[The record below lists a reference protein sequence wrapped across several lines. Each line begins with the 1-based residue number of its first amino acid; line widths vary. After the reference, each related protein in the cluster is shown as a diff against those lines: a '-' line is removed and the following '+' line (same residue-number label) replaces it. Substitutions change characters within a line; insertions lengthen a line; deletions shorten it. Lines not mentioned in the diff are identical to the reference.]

1 MMNQAG
7 GALLHAAQA
16 LLPVL
21 LMMLVAALVAPMLL
35 GGWLLSAQSLA
46 PNFSKLNPIAGIG
59 RMFSVE
65 SLAELAKTL
74 LKSLLVGGVAWWVIA
89 DDLGAIMGLM
99 REPAHAALPHTL
111 HLVAVSCALIIASL
125 LLVAGIDVPYQL
137 WSHARK
143 LRMSREDLRQENK
156 ESEGDPHVKAQIR
169 RQQQQMAKRRM
180 MAEVPKADI
189 IVTNPTHFAVAL
201 KYVDKDMR
209 APRVIAKG
217 TDLVA
222 LRIRAMAE
230 EHKIPVLEAPP
241 LTRALYRHTKLGDEI
256 PAALYS
262 AVAEVLAWAYQLQ
275 RAAEGGA
282 TPPRA
287 PRDLPVPESL
297 DPQAAPAASNLLGER
312 RMTLVDD
319 LMRLPR
325 QMMAGGKGKGLAGPV
340 LIILILSMMVLPLPP
355 FLLDLLFTFNIALS
369 IMVLLV
375 SMYTMKALDFA
386 AFPAVLA
393 IRN

>member
-1 MMNQAG
+1 MSEESDLEKTEPASPRRLEKAREEGQVARSRELVTFVMLSTGVGGVWVLGEMMGGHFDSALRNGLQFERASAFDPAHMMNQAG
-7 GALLHAAQA
+7 SAVLHAMQA
-16 LLPVL
+16 LMPVL
-21 LMMLVAALVAPMLL
+21 MLMLVAALVAPMLL
-35 GGWLLSAQSLA
+35 GGWLLSGKSLA

-65 SLAELAKTL
+65 TLAELVKTII
-74 LKSLLVGGVAWWVIA
+74 KSLLVGGVAWWVIM
-89 DDLGAIMGLM
+89 DDLAAIMALLS
-99 REPAHAALPHTL
+99 EPSRAALPHTL
-111 HLVAVSCALIIASL
+111 HLVAGSCALIIGSL

-137 WSHARK
+137 WSHAHK
-143 LRMSREDLRQENK
+143 LRMSREDLRQEQK
-156 ESEGDPHVKAQIR
+156 ESDGDPQVKAQIR
-169 RQQQQMAKRRM
+169 RAQQQMAKRRM

-201 KYVDKDMR
+201 KYIDKDMR

-256 PAALYS
+256 PAALYA

-282 TPPRA
+282 TPRT
-287 PRDLPVPESL
+287 PRDLPVPDSL
-297 DPQAAPAASNLLGER
+297 DPLA
-312 RMTLVDD
+312 
-319 LMRLPR
+319 
-325 QMMAGGKGKGLAGPV
+325 LAGTTTEP
-340 LIILILSMMVLPLPP
+340 
-355 FLLDLLFTFNIALS
+355 TGN
-369 IMVLLV
+369 
-375 SMYTMKALDFA
+375 A
-386 AFPAVLA
+386 A
-393 IRN
+393 